1 MQQRWQ
7 DYITTLIGVWVL
19 FSLEIIHFFF
29 PELVFT
35 RGIAWS
41 QGAVGFALIA
51 VGASAVAGYQLWEE
65 WVDVILGLWL
75 IVSPLDYRVWQ
86 GDHIAMERRHLRRRG
101 GHSRHLGA
109 HVRPRPSATRKT
121 RLSYFSQTPAT
132 ANG

>member
-1 MQQRWQ
+1 MSQRWQ
-7 DYITTLIGVWVL
+7 DYVTTLMGVWVL

-35 RGIAWS
+35 RAIAWS

-75 IVSPLDYRVWQ
+75 IMSPWIIGFGEVPVLTWNTILSGAAVAILAGWVLIKGQ
-86 GDHIAMERRHLRRRG
+86 GRMRRPKRD
-101 GHSRHLGA
+101 
-109 HVRPRPSATRKT
+109 
-121 RLSYFSQTPAT
+121 
-132 ANG
+132 

>member
-75 IVSPLDYRVWQ
+75 IVSPWIIGFGKVTTLRWNAVISGAAVVILAIWVLMSGQ
-86 GDHIAMERRHLRRRG
+86 GRAQR
-101 GHSRHLGA
+101 A
-109 HVRPRPSATRKT
+109 RPD
-121 RLSYFSQTPAT
+121 
-132 ANG
+132 